1 MTERMEPP
9 AMLEGY
15 GVSLADNCMLD
26 VVKSV
31 RLVIDTEEEERREAA
46 VTTDLA
52 TVRQLVRPPERHGPA
67 PGRRHRGHRRREED
81 RQGHLRVLQRPQLRD
96 SYIAAMYKASL
107 SPHYT
112 LSVFKATPNTQFVSS
127 SP

>member
-1 MTERMEPP
+1 
-9 AMLEGY
+9 MLEGY

-67 PGRRHRGHRRREED
+67 PGRRYRERQRREED
-81 RQGHLRVLQRPQLRD
+81 RQGHLCVPE
-96 SYIAAMYKASL
+96 AAA
-107 SPHYT
+107 
-112 LSVFKATPNTQFVSS
+112 A
-127 SP
+127 